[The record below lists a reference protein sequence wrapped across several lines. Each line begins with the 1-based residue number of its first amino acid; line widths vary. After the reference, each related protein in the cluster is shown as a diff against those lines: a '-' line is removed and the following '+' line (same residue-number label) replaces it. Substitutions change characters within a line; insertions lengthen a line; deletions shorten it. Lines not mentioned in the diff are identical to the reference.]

1 MKFTYSS
8 GQRVLDGYTLKRGIG
23 RGGFGEVYYALSDG
37 GKEVALKLVRGHNL
51 EVEMRGMAQCLN
63 LKHPNLMTL
72 IDLRTDSQGDHWVV
86 MEYISGEPLS
96 VVLNRHPQGLPPEL
110 AQQWFIALAKAVGCL
125 HDHGIVHRDLKPGN
139 IFIENG
145 SVKVGDYGLCKFI
158 SSSQRTAQ
166 TQSVGTVHYMAPEIS
181 TGNYHKQIDIYS
193 AGIILY
199 EMLTGRV
206 PFDGE
211 SAGEILMKHLTSPPD
226 LSVLPPVYVNI
237 VGKALAK
244 NPAHRYVSM
253 LEMAKEVEA
262 VGRSAEA
269 KQGSS
274 SRSEGRAFGTPGST
288 PIRPVAGS
296 PAPVLTAL
304 PVVSPRQQAAELCGS
319 MALVPVVA
327 AFFST
332 LWMSVS
338 SLTVSAKGNLPGTSA
353 VPNVATEIGFCFFL
367 TVMICWAVLVPAKLW
382 SGRKGDSGLRRGV
395 MTVLGIV
402 VGLAALWMG
411 GWLLVSAPG
420 EPSMTQFARIVHDP
434 GGNPPAAELGV
445 AEENL
450 DPTRATLFQSSE
462 DIYTA
467 ARYLTYFG
475 LVFFAVRWWKMG
487 DRHRSQRFSFAPIL
501 VVGFWAL
508 GLMLMGLGPQPQGA
522 VALVLAAAIVQ
533 LVSPWH
539 PLPPPIMKRM
549 RLRYT

>member
-8 GQRVLDGYTLKRGIG
+8 GQRDLDGYTLKRGIG
-23 RGGFGEVYYALSDG
+23 RGGFGEVYYAISDG

-51 EVEMRGMAQCLN
+51 EIEMRGMAQCLN

-72 IDLRTDSQGDHWVV
+72 IDLRTDVQGDHWVV

-96 VVLNRHPQGLPPEL
+96 VVLNRHPQGLAPEL
-110 AQQWFIALAKAVGCL
+110 VQQWFIALAKAVGCL

-145 SVKVGDYGLCKFI
+145 TVKVGDYGLCKFI

-226 LSVLPPVYVNI
+226 LSVLPPDYVNI

-262 VGRSAEA
+262 VGRGPEA
-269 KQGSS
+269 KRNGSS
-274 SRSEGRAFGTPGST
+274 AGGSPRFANRGLGAPGS
-288 PIRPVAGS
+288 P
-296 PAPVLTAL
+296 PAFPPAVPVLTAL
-304 PVVSPRQQAAELCGS
+304 PVVSPRQQVAELCGS
-319 MALVPVVA
+319 LALAPVVA

-338 SLTVSAKGNLPGTSA
+338 SLTAKGNVPGHVPASA
-353 VPNVATEIGFCFFL
+353 VDTEIGFSFFL
-367 TVMICWAVLVPAKLW
+367 TVAICWAVLVPAKLW

-395 MTVLGIV
+395 MTVMGV
-402 VGLAALWMG
+402 MVGLAALWMG
-411 GWLLVSAPG
+411 GW
-420 EPSMTQFARIVHDP
+420 
-434 GGNPPAAELGV
+434 
-445 AEENL
+445 
-450 DPTRATLFQSSE
+450 
-462 DIYTA
+462 
-467 ARYLTYFG
+467 
-475 LVFFAVRWWKMG
+475 
-487 DRHRSQRFSFAPIL
+487 IL
-501 VVGFWAL
+501 A
-508 GLMLMGLGPQPQGA
+508 PQP
-522 VALVLAAAIVQ
+522 
-533 LVSPWH
+533 
-539 PLPPPIMKRM
+539 
-549 RLRYT
+549 